1 MGHIF
6 IIISLTNVSTLHSY
20 VSLTFSRFIFLW
32 ISSVGVIL
40 CFLNKSFDSLFCMTW
55 TLLVFWAEHLPYTSI
70 SYLILEYIN
79 AKCNSLASLLV
90 IRYFTLLKI
99 PKYLMSDML
108 RKFTWSLNRKVSSRV
123 RLKWNDF
130 TLLIVMLFVTISF
143 RFGGIGLFIVWNNM
157 KFVLSLFIVNLFL
170 IHHRYKSFNFDATSD
185 ISVFKFALHIKRAVS
200 SANNRIFSFPT
211 AL

>member
-1 MGHIF
+1 MP
-6 IIISLTNVSTLHSY
+6 
-20 VSLTFSRFIFLW
+20 LTFSRFMCLW

-40 CFLNKSFDSLFCMTW
+40 CFVNKSFNSLFCMTW

-70 SYLILEYIN
+70 PYLILEYIN
-79 AKCNSLASLLV
+79 AKYNYLASLLV

-99 PKYLMSDML
+99 PKYLMSDLL
-108 RKFTWSLNRKVSSRV
+108 RKSTCSLNRKVSSSV
-123 RLKWNDF
+123 RPKYWNDF

-157 KFVLSLFIVNLFL
+157 KFVLSLSIVNLFL
-170 IHHRYKSFNFDATSD
+170 MHHRYRSLNFDATSY

-200 SANNRIFSFPT
+200 SANNRILSFPT